1 MALTLVIVSFS
12 CTGPIVGTLL
22 VESASKGG
30 IAPIVGMLGFSSALA
45 LPFMLFALFPS
56 WLNSLPKSGGWLNTV
71 KVVLGEVELDLE
83 NLPETKYQE
92 LKAALEG
99 LGFELL
105 EDKKKAI
112 VAQIKAAI
120 VELAHYSKE
129 PLKVNLSEYLNNKL
143 GADYASL
150 SSIFSAEEKNTIEHY
165 YIQQKIEK
173 AKELLSYGE
182 LTLSEIAFQ
191 LNYSSVAHLSA
202 QFKKETGITP
212 SQFKQDLKRN
222 ALDRV

>member
-1 MALTLVIVSFS
+1 MVCDRCKMA
-12 CTGPIVGTLL
+12 
-22 VESASKGG
+22 VEDVFNKQG
-30 IAPIVGMLGFSSALA
+30 LY
-45 LPFMLFALFPS
+45 PS
-56 WLNSLPKSGGWLNTV
+56 N
-71 KVVLGEVELDLE
+71 VVLGEVDLQE
-83 NLPETKYQE
+83 ANLTISKYQDIR
-92 LKAALEG
+92 AALEN

-112 VAQIKAAI
+112 VTQIKAAI

-129 PLKVNLSEYLNNKL
+129 PLKVNLSEYLSAKL
-143 GADYASL
+143 STDYASL
-150 SSIFSAEEKNTIEHY
+150 STTFSSEENNTIEHY

-202 QFKKETGITP
+202 QFKKEAGLTP
-212 SQFKQDLKRN
+212 SQFKQDLKRQT
-222 ALDRV
+222 LDKI

>member
-1 MALTLVIVSFS
+1 MVCDRCNMAVKQVFD
-12 CTGPIVGTLL
+12 
-22 VESASKGG
+22 K
-30 IAPIVGMLGFSSALA
+30 LGLITENVA
-45 LPFMLFALFPS
+45 
-56 WLNSLPKSGGWLNTV
+56 
-71 KVVLGEVELDLE
+71 LGEVELKQE
-83 NLPETKYQE
+83 NLPQLKYQE
-92 LKAALEG
+92 LKAALES

-112 VAQIKAAI
+112 VAQIKATI
-120 VELAHYSKE
+120 VELAHYNKE

-143 GADYASL
+143 GVDYGLL
-150 SSIFSAEEKNTIEHY
+150 SSVFSAEEKNTIEHY

-222 ALDRV
+222 TLDRV

>member
-1 MALTLVIVSFS
+1 MVCDRCKTAVETVFEKLGLKPINVI
-12 CTGPIVGTLL
+12 
-22 VESASKGG
+22 
-30 IAPIVGMLGFSSALA
+30 
-45 LPFMLFALFPS
+45 
-56 WLNSLPKSGGWLNTV
+56 
-71 KVVLGEVELDLE
+71 LGEVELQE
-83 NLPETKYQE
+83 NTLQDSKCQE
-92 LKAALEG
+92 MKIALES

-105 EDKKKAI
+105 ENKKKAI

-120 VELAHYSKE
+120 VELAHYTKE
-129 PLKVNLSEYLNNKL
+129 PLKVNLSEYLSSRL
-143 GADYASL
+143 ATDYTTL
-150 SSIFSAEEKNTIEHY
+150 SSVFSTEEKNTIEHY
-165 YIQQKIEK
+165 FIQQKIEK

-222 ALDRV
+222 TLDSV

>member
-1 MALTLVIVSFS
+1 MVCDRCKMAVEQVFDKLGLTTENV
-12 CTGPIVGTLL
+12 
-22 VESASKGG
+22 A
-30 IAPIVGMLGFSSALA
+30 
-45 LPFMLFALFPS
+45 
-56 WLNSLPKSGGWLNTV
+56 
-71 KVVLGEVELDLE
+71 LGEVELELE
-83 NLPETKYQE
+83 NLPESKYQE
-92 LKAALEG
+92 LKAALES

-120 VELAHYSKE
+120 IELAHYNKE

-143 GADYASL
+143 GVDYVSL
-150 SSIFSAEEKNTIEHY
+150 SSVFSAEEKNTIEHY

-222 ALDRV
+222 TLDRL

>member
-1 MALTLVIVSFS
+1 MVCDRCKMAVEQVFS
-12 CTGPIVGTLL
+12 KL
-22 VESASKGG
+22 E
-30 IAPIVGMLGFSSALA
+30 
-45 LPFMLFALFPS
+45 
-56 WLNSLPKSGGWLNTV
+56 LNPAN
-71 KVVLGEVELDLE
+71 VVLGEVELKEE
-83 NLPETKYQE
+83 NLPQLKYQE
-92 LKAALEG
+92 LKQALEK

-105 EDKKKAI
+105 EDKRKTT
-112 VAQIKAAI
+112 VVQIKAAI
-120 VELAHYSKE
+120 VELAHYNKE
-129 PLKVNLSEYLNNKL
+129 PLKVNLSEYLSKKL
-143 GADYASL
+143 ATDYASL
-150 SSIFSAEEKNTIEHY
+150 SNLFSVEENNTIEHY

-212 SQFKQDLKRN
+212 SQFKQHLKRN

>member
-1 MALTLVIVSFS
+1 MVCDRCKMA
-12 CTGPIVGTLL
+12 
-22 VESASKGG
+22 VETVFDK
-30 IAPIVGMLGFSSALA
+30 LH
-45 LPFMLFALFPS
+45 
-56 WLNSLPKSGGWLNTV
+56 LNPTN
-71 KVVLGEVELDLE
+71 VVLGEVELKEESLSAE
-83 NLPETKYQE
+83 KYQE
-92 LKAALEG
+92 MKTALES

-105 EDKKKAI
+105 EDKKKTI
-112 VAQIKAAI
+112 IAQIKAAI
-120 VELAHYSKE
+120 VELAHYTKE
-129 PLKVNLSEYLNNKL
+129 PLKVNLSGYLGSKL

-150 SSIFSAEEKNTIEHY
+150 SSIFSGEENNTIEHY
-165 YIQQKIEK
+165 YIQQKIER

-222 ALDRV
+222 TLDRV